1 MNPKDQF
8 LEDQKID
15 RYLNKKKTTQIQ
27 ISEIRWKSKDS
38 INDKMITMNNLMPI
52 NFRNQTNY
60 KLQ

>member
-60 KLQ
+60 KL